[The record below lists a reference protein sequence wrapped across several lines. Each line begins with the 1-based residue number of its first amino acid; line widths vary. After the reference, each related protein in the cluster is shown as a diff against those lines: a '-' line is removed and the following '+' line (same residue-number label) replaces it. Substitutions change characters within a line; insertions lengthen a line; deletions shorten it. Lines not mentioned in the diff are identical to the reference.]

1 MPEVVESLGSATE
14 SELLGRIALM
24 TGAGFGL
31 KDISQR
37 LLMDMGYELDEM
49 FVRVL
54 QVELG
59 LARNT
64 PRVDLQRRFIG
75 EGLSPYDA
83 SCLANLVWEYPAKA
97 GIEMAVRGMAVR
109 GSLLLGLPRGISQPV
124 RAAADL
130 HAILVGGKG
139 AALSTI
145 QRLLTRAKLNE
156 REVQALLPAAAN
168 QSRGVG
174 LRLTLPRGKG
184 LAELRRG

>member
-1 MPEVVESLGSATE
+1 MPEVVDSLGSAAE

-75 EGLSPYDA
+75 WGLSPYDA

-97 GIEMAVRGMAVR
+97 GIDLAAREMAVRGPI
-109 GSLLLGLPRGISQPV
+109 LFGLPRGISQPL

-130 HAILVGGKG
+130 YAIFVGGKG
-139 AALSTI
+139 ATLATI
-145 QRLLTRAKLNE
+145 QRLLTLAKLTE
-156 REVQALLPAAAN
+156 RELQALLPAAGN
-168 QSRGVG
+168 QTRGVG
-174 LRLTLPRGKG
+174 LRLALPRGKG
-184 LAELRRG
+184 LAELRQG